1 MNGLRNY
8 WPIKNDTQDYID
20 SYDIIKEDL
29 NVYDMIGYDLDRFQ
43 NPNGAI
49 YMNPGFYSLPPG
61 FYFDTSFSFLV
72 WIKVL
77 NFTNW
82 GRIIDFGNF
91 YSDNIILSYSFSDSH
106 IPYIQI
112 FRDFDYN
119 DNFDVLLGIDTISDS
134 IWTHLAV
141 VYDGNR
147 QNLTLFVNGN
157 RVSSIT
163 SSGPN
168 IIRRE
173 KCYIGRSYNSDDPYS
188 SAVFDDLMLFNRAL
202 SIDEV
207 KHCMNFSF

>member
-1 MNGLRNY
+1 M
-8 WPIKNDTQDYID
+8 KNF
-20 SYDIIKEDL
+20 IIKSIETKKT
-29 NVYDMIGYDLDRFQ
+29 NCLDRF
-43 NPNGAI
+43 NKPNGAI
-49 YMNPGFYSLPPG
+49 YINPGFYSLPPG

-82 GRIIDFGNF
+82 GRIIDLGNF

-119 DNFDVLLGIDTISDS
+119 DNFDVLLGIDTVSDN
-134 IWTHLAV
+134 IWTHLEV
-141 VYDGNR
+141 VYDDNR
-147 QNLTLFVNGN
+147 KNLTLFVNGN

-188 SAVFDDLMLFNRAL
+188 SVCVDDLMLFNRAL

-207 KHCMNFSF
+207 KHRMNFSF